1 MAKYWKRTAIVVA
14 SAVLSATLIFGAA
27 CGNNEDTPN
36 PAEDGKTSF
45 VVGDPEAVTY
55 RTYTPVM
62 PSNWNEL
69 TYEDNNDTQI
79 LNYLVSSFFEY
90 DYEFD
95 EAKGGKFNEDGTIN
109 VDAIVPDG
117 FSVKYSAATKLEDV
131 TADVDAKWGYTDAQK
146 EAGAYAWKIT
156 LRNDLKWDDGTP
168 IKASDFVYTMQQQLD
183 PLFFNMRA
191 NTYYNNTPI
200 KNARTYL
207 YQQGPIYNDLVTM
220 DGENP
225 VHVDAEPTQKDD
237 GTLSIMLNGESVDL
251 YASFSTGI
259 SFFFG
264 DASMGTYYKAGYNSY
279 FYKPYEGDTS
289 NPDELP
295 EYVVEVKGKNKG
307 DPSKFY
313 EDLYLKW
320 SKQESE
326 RGYVAVTSELLED
339 LKVIAQSFGDP
350 NPVAWQELVFYF
362 AGISDSFDWE
372 NVGIY
377 APSDYEIVVCL
388 DAPIQML
395 KEDGNLSYL
404 AAYNFSSLPLVK
416 KSLYESCKK
425 EPQTGS
431 TLWTTNYNSSLET
444 SASWGPYKL
453 TKFQSGKAYTLSR
466 NDNWYGYDLE
476 DNEKQYNI
484 DAVYCEVISDVNT
497 QWMSFLGGYID
508 DIGLDVAHKDDYRNS
523 KYTSYAPDTG
533 TFGIQLFSG
542 LDVLKTNGHNA
553 GVLAIKDFRQAISL
567 FLDRDD
573 YNQTIYT
580 SHRSCYG
587 LLGPSYYYDVE
598 NGGVYRDTQQAKET
612 LLSVYGFTKGT
623 DGKWT
628 DGTNTYTD
636 YEEAYEAMNGMNRPL
651 AKELLGKA
659 WIELTTNAEKYGYD
673 SSKKITLTYGS
684 SADNEN
690 TRRGYDYMVRFF
702 NDLTSGTPFEGKIEL
717 VFDASAGSGWA
728 DAFKNGEVEL
738 AAGTG
743 FSGGAFD
750 PEGFLQCYV
759 DPEAG
764 LMYSE
769 NFWDTDAEDF
779 TFTMPAADVYGDFA
793 EAGQTF
799 TMSVLNWYCCLNGVA
814 GTYGA
819 AGGYNI
825 TQTFNWG
832 AGAIPEGARMELL
845 AALEKLVLEKY
856 YTIITTSEYSASLLG
871 AKFSQFS
878 EDYNI
883 FMGFGGFRYMVVNYN
898 DGAWQDF
905 VAATNKGNLTD
916 FYKAEA

>member
-1 MAKYWKRTAIVVA
+1 MAKFWKRTAIVVA

-27 CGNNEDTPN
+27 CGNNEDNGENAPN

-45 VVGDPEAVTY
+45 VVGDREAVTY
-55 RTYTPVM
+55 RTYTTVL

-95 EAKGGKFNEDGTIN
+95 ESKGGKFKADGSIN
-109 VDAIVPDG
+109 VDAIVPGG
-117 FSVKYSAATKLEDV
+117 FSVKYSAATDLEDV
-131 TADVDAKWGYTDAQK
+131 TATVDAKWGYTEEQK
-146 EAGAYAWKIT
+146 QAGGYAWKIT
-156 LRNDLKWDDGTP
+156 LRDDLKWDDGTP
-168 IKASDFVYTMQQQLD
+168 IEAEDFVYTMKEQLNPD
-183 PLFFNMRA
+183 FFNMRA
-191 NTYYNNTPI
+191 NTYYNNTRI
-200 KNARTYL
+200 HNARAYL
-207 YQQGPIYNDLVTM
+207 YHTTPETYETVISQGYESAQDALDAGVTVYI
-220 DGENP
+220 DCWDFWGAQGY
-225 VHVDAEPTQKDD
+225 VDAEGNEVPQYVSITDTTVYDTPDAWEAGEAVDAFSGASLVKDYAKYFEPTDFVVLVKNTNMDVEWKD
-237 GTLSIMLNGESVDL
+237 
-251 YASFSTGI
+251 
-259 SFFFG
+259 
-264 DASMGTYYKAGYNSY
+264 
-279 FYKPYEGDTS
+279 
-289 NPDELP
+289 
-295 EYVVEVKGKNKG
+295 
-307 DPSKFY
+307 
-313 EDLYLKW
+313 
-320 SKQESE
+320 
-326 RGYVAVTSELLED
+326 
-339 LKVIAQSFGDP
+339 
-350 NPVAWQELVFYF
+350 
-362 AGISDSFDWE
+362 
-372 NVGIY
+372 VGIY
-377 APSDYEIVVCL
+377 APSKYEIVVCL
-388 DAPIQML
+388 DNPIMCK
-395 KEDGNLSYL
+395 KEDGSLSYL

-416 KSLYESCKK
+416 KSLYESCKQ

-431 TLWTTNYNSSLET
+431 TLWTTNYNSSLAT
-444 SASWGPYKL
+444 TASWGPYKL
-453 TKFQSGKAYTLSR
+453 TQFQSGKAYTLSR
-466 NDNWYGYDLE
+466 NDNWYGYALD
-476 DNEKQYNI
+476 DNEGQYNI

-523 KYTSYAPDTG
+523 KYTSYAPGTG

-542 LDVLKTNGHNA
+542 LDTLKKNTHNA
-553 GVLAIKDFRQAISL
+553 GVLAIQDFRQAISL
-567 FLDRDD
+567 FLDRDE
-573 YNQTIYT
+573 YNQTCFT
-580 SHRSCYG
+580 SHRTCYG

-612 LLSVYGFTKGT
+612 LLSVYGFEKNA

-659 WIELTTNAEKYGYD
+659 WTELTTNAETYGYD
-673 SSKKITLTYGS
+673 SSKPISIHYGT

-690 TRRGYDYMVRFF
+690 TRRSYDYFVKFF

-728 DAFKNGEVEL
+728 DAFKEGSVEF

-759 DPEAG
+759 DKAAG

-769 NFWDTDAEDF
+769 NFWDTKADNH
-779 TFTMPAADVYGDFA
+779 TFTMPAGNYDG
-793 EAGQTF
+793 AGQEL
-799 TMSVLNWYCCLNGVA
+799 TMSVYNWYACLNGIA
-814 GTYGA
+814 EDTDTY
-819 AGGYNI
+819 
-825 TQTFNWG
+825 QFNWG
-832 AGAIPEGARMELL
+832 AGAIPEEARMELL
-845 AALEKLVLEKY
+845 ADLEKVVLEKY
-856 YTIITTSEYSASLLG
+856 YTVITTSEYSASLLG

-916 FYKAEA
+916 FYKAED